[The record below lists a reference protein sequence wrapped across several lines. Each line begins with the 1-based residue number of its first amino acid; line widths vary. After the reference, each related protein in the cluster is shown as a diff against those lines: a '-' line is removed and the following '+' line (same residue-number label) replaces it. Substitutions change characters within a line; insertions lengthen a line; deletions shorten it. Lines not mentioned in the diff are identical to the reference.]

1 MTMVVVSIRAA
12 DISAFVDI
20 PTLAVLEKYLLAL
33 VGQLQITG
41 CQVLTNVGSL
51 GMDLAIPAVMMQR
64 KEVRNM
70 KIATSFLA
78 AVLFTGTL
86 GALNNAIAE
95 DGILSK
101 DNASAGS
108 YCHEKFP
115 AMKQGSLDDNR
126 PALQPTTDGPDIVD
140 YYGPCDETPAGKD
153 QILTQK
159 LEHQHRMEGS
169 TAGESDR
176 FD

>member
-1 MTMVVVSIRAA
+1 
-12 DISAFVDI
+12 
-20 PTLAVLEKYLLAL
+20 
-33 VGQLQITG
+33 
-41 CQVLTNVGSL
+41 
-51 GMDLAIPAVMMQR
+51 MDLAIPVVIMRR
-64 KEVRNM
+64 KEVKTM

-78 AVLFTGTL
+78 ALLFTGTL
-86 GALNNAIAE
+86 GALNNAIAQ
-95 DGILSK
+95 DDISK
-101 DNASAGS
+101 DPSSAGS
-108 YCHEKFP
+108 YCHEKFA
-115 AMKQGSLDDNR
+115 AMKQGSLDDNQ

-140 YYGPCDETPAGKD
+140 YYGPCDETPTAKD